1 VFLGADA
8 AQMRPRTG
16 RGRRQARSVDGATC
30 AESACWA
37 TLLGKKSTPGN
48 ARHNASFCHGIGLPI
63 ATAPH
68 RRSVIEQR
76 NSAPLIQAM
85 AAEFWSVP
93 Q

>member
-1 VFLGADA
+1 
-8 AQMRPRTG
+8 
-16 RGRRQARSVDGATC
+16 
-30 AESACWA
+30 
-37 TLLGKKSTPGN
+37 LLGKKSTPGN